1 MQLARAVHLDDSDL
15 QVYANP
21 ARTGEWCISGGFEF
35 SNWVEAD
42 LTGKPRQAFANGWLG
57 LETSGRVTLVAITKI
72 EASEYQSLVDLLA
85 QHFVDHYGAPDLYQA
100 RPVAR
105 EELNQMLD
113 ICADHAP
120 NTLLTVS
127 RELGEAGVHESYRQV
142 NAAKADL
149 AQFALHAAP

>member
-1 MQLARAVHLDDSDL
+1 M
-15 QVYANP
+15 
-21 ARTGEWCISGGFEF
+21 
-35 SNWVEAD
+35 
-42 LTGKPRQAFANGWLG
+42 TGKPRQAFANGWLG